1 MSVADIKK
9 GVEQKMQRSIEAF
22 KNDLAKIRTGRA
34 HTGLLDHVQVDYYG
48 SMVPISQVANLT
60 LVDARTIGVQP
71 WEKNMVAKVEKAIRE
86 ADLGLN
92 PETAG
97 DLIRVPMPPLTEER
111 RRELAKHVGH
121 EGENAKIAIRN
132 VRRDALQ
139 QIKDL
144 LKEKLITE
152 DDERRVDDEIQKLT
166 DRAVKDVDAVVK
178 AKEEE
183 LMAL

>member
-1 MSVADIKK
+1 MLNDIKNDAQTRMGK
-9 GVEQKMQRSIEAF
+9 SIDSLRH
-22 KNDLAKIRTGRA
+22 DLTRIRTGRA
-34 HTGLLDHVQVDYYG
+34 STSLVDGIKVSYYG
-48 SMVPISQVANLT
+48 SDMPLAQVASVSLS
-60 LVDARTIGVQP
+60 DARTILITP
-71 WEKNMVAKVEKAIRE
+71 WEKNMVAPIEKALM
-86 ADLGLN
+86 ASDLGIT
-92 PETAG
+92 PTTAG
-97 DLIRVPMPPLTEER
+97 TVIRLNMPALTEER
-111 RRELAKHVGH
+111 RRELAKLVGH

-139 QIKDL
+139 QVKDL

-152 DDERRVDDEIQKLT
+152 DDDRRVDDEIQKLT

>member
-1 MSVADIKK
+1 MLNDIKNDAQTRMGK
-9 GVEQKMQRSIEAF
+9 SIDSL
-22 KNDLAKIRTGRA
+22 KHDLTRLRTGRA
-34 HTGLLDHVQVDYYG
+34 STSLVDHIKVPYYG
-48 SMVPISQVANLT
+48 SDMPLNQVASIALADSRSIMIT
-60 LVDARTIGVQP
+60 P
-71 WEKNMVAKVEKAIRE
+71 FEKALVAVIE
-86 ADLGLN
+86 KALLASDIGIT
-92 PETAG
+92 PTTAG
-97 DLIRVPMPPLTEER
+97 TVIRLNMPPLTEER

-144 LKEKLITE
+144 LKEKQITE
-152 DDERRVDDEIQKLT
+152 DDERRADDEVQKLT
-166 DRAVKDVDAVVK
+166 DRFVKDIDHVVK